1 MEGAE
6 FYFLV
11 AAVFFHSLVYFLRE
25 CINVSNSI
33 NVLMYQITNNSA
45 KKSK

>member
-11 AAVFFHSLVYFLRE
+11 AAVFLHSLVYFLQE